1 MSGAVFLVMLTNL
14 LPVLVAF
21 SVEKR
26 QDAYVSGNAFWA
38 DIAQKLGGNWL
49 QLAVIGVGVLGNL
62 NMLHVLLT
70 SSSWSLYA
78 LALPGLLD
86 VPALT
91 KLQGHFRTP
100 WVCILINT
108 AGLLLCC
115 LATFVQLIQITMAL
129 NGLAL
134 ILQCM
139 ALVWLRISAPRM
151 KRPYRIPLGTGA
163 VAAFMGIPI
172 LLSLLLLCTI
182 DRTPQLIVLA
192 FGLLGVVLFL
202 LARLVERVLQT
213 DSGLRPAI
221 VDLQGVF
228 EDVVESV
235 PDSKPDDSFPDLGFR
250 SSALVEQLPE
260 SIRSDPTEVN
270 DNFTDLD
277 HNDARAAEEDNS
289 SRARGEDDEDEEEEA
304 RENERANAHALGG
317 GGVGGSGVGDFVVS
331 SFQSDPSSSSHS
343 HHHGHAHGVSD
354 LASSTIPEEGET
366 ITNGAGSGGASGGSG
381 ARQGYGSTDL

>member
-38 DIAQKLGGNWL
+38 GIAQKLGGSWL
-49 QLAVIGVGVLGNL
+49 QLSVIIVGVLGNL

-172 LLSLLLLCTI
+172 LLSILLLVTI
-182 DRTPQLIVLA
+182 ERTPQLIVMALS
-192 FGLLGVVLFL
+192 LLGVILFL

-277 HNDARAAEEDNS
+277 HNDARAAEEEAA
-289 SRARGEDDEDEEEEA
+289 SRAKGEDDEDEEEEA

-317 GGVGGSGVGDFVVS
+317 GSDFASSVS
-331 SFQSDPSSSSHS
+331 SFQSDPSHSHS
-343 HHHGHAHGVSD
+343 HHGSLHHSVSD

-366 ITNGAGSGGASGGSG
+366 PITTSNGAGSGAGSGGGSG